1 MYGAEEEMDT
11 YNGVMDGETYNN
23 AAWEYA
29 YGEYEYWED
38 EYYEAASQAYEFME
52 TLYGLEEEQL
62 WDDTA
67 AAFDAYEMALYEL
80 EMAWDR
86 EWNSSIDLEAA
97 DEEWYAADNE
107 LWEAQFQVDNHRT
120 NEEYML
126 AVPRL
131 EAAQ

>member
-1 MYGAEEEMDT
+1 MDT
-11 YNGVMDGETYNN
+11 YSGIMDGQTYNSS
-23 AAWEYA
+23 AWEYTA
-29 YGEYEYWED
+29 GEYETAED
-38 EYYEAASQAYEFME
+38 AYYEAEEQLYEFEE

-80 EMAWDR
+80 EMAYDR
-86 EWNSSIDLEAA
+86 EWNSVTDLEAA
-97 DEEWYAADNE
+97 DEEWIAADNE

-131 EAAQ
+131 EAA